1 MSFGMKGRIRT
12 GPSERAAPFE
22 NDGHRHTHHPSRRST
37 GVRLFIELS
46 GEHPTLPRAEA
57 LAAMA
62 AERIDLRS
70 TTFGPQLLRLDAV
83 GPAERAA
90 RRLGLAHLVCEELA
104 SGDFDSIR
112 SFARSQDLGG
122 RTFRVR
128 ARGLGVEIEP
138 RGVEE
143 PLGADFGR
151 TGRVDLDAPQVDYRV
166 LVGEEFV
173 LGRILHRVDRAR
185 LEATKVA
192 HRSFSLPISL
202 HPKFAR
208 ALVNLAEIPMAGTV
222 LDPFCGTGGI
232 LLEAAELGFRA
243 VGFDREEKMVRGAR
257 SSCAEVGK
265 APDFA
270 VADAGR
276 LPVRQGSVHGI
287 ATDPPYGRAAS
298 TRGEPVNRLYERAFD
313 AFVEVLHRGAH
324 VAIVLPTEKAIEIG
338 MARMELAERH
348 AVRVHRSLARH
359 FCVFVKA

>member
-1 MSFGMKGRIRT
+1 MRII
-12 GPSERAAPFE
+12 
-22 NDGHRHTHHPSRRST
+22 
-37 GVRLFIELS
+37 IELS

-62 AERIDLRS
+62 AERVDVRS
-70 TTFGPQLLRLDAV
+70 TTFGPHLLRLEAV
-83 GPAERAA
+83 GPVERAV

-112 SFARSQDLGG
+112 AFARSQDLGN

-128 ARGLGVEIEP
+128 ARGIGVDIEP

-151 TGRVDLDAPQVDYRV
+151 TGRVDLDAPQIDYRV

-173 LGRILHRVDRAR
+173 LGRILHRVDRTR
-185 LEATKVA
+185 LEATKVS
-192 HRSFSLPISL
+192 HRPFSLPISL

-208 ALVNLAEIPMAGTV
+208 AVVNLAEIPMAGTV

-232 LLEAAELGFRA
+232 LLEAAELGLRGL
-243 VGFDREEKMVRGAR
+243 GFDREEKMIVGAR
-257 SSCAEVGK
+257 SSFRNVGK
-265 APDFA
+265 SPDFA
-270 VADAGR
+270 VVDAGR
-276 LPVRQGSVHGI
+276 LPIRPGSVHGI

-298 TRGEPVNRLYERAFD
+298 TRGEPVERLYERAFV
-313 AFVEVLHRGAH
+313 AFAEVLTRGAH
-324 VAIVLPTEKAIEIG
+324 AAVVLPTEKAIDIG
-338 MARMELAERH
+338 MTEMELVERH
-348 AVRVHRSLARH
+348 TLRVHRSLARH

>member
-1 MSFGMKGRIRT
+1 
-12 GPSERAAPFE
+12 
-22 NDGHRHTHHPSRRST
+22 
-37 GVRLFIELS
+37 
-46 GEHPTLPRAEA
+46 
-57 LAAMA
+57 MA
-62 AERIDLRS
+62 AERVDVRA
-70 TTFGPQLLRLDAV
+70 TTFGPHLLRLETT
-83 GPAERAA
+83 GPVERAA

-104 SGDFDSIR
+104 SGDLDSIR
-112 SFARSQDLGG
+112 AFARSQDLGG

-128 ARGLGVEIEP
+128 ARGIGVDIEP

-151 TGRVDLDAPQVDYRV
+151 TGRVDLDAPQIDYRV
-166 LVGEEFV
+166 LVGDEFV
-173 LGRILHRVDRAR
+173 LGRTLHRVDRAR

-192 HRSFSLPISL
+192 HRSFALPISL

-243 VGFDREEKMVRGAR
+243 IGFDREVKMVRGAR
-257 SSCAEVGK
+257 ASCREVGK

-276 LPVRQGSVHGI
+276 LPIRSGSVHGI

-298 TRGEPVNRLYERAFD
+298 TRGEPVDRLYERAFD
-313 AFVEVLHRGAH
+313 AFVGVLNRGAR
-324 VAIVLPTEKAIEIG
+324 VAVVLPTEKAIDIG
-338 MARMELAERH
+338 TARMELAERH
-348 AVRVHRSLARH
+348 ALRVHRSLARH
-359 FCVFVKA
+359 FCVFLKT